1 MSIQQL
7 EDYAKK
13 LRQPKLVEFCLE
25 LGNYIRRLEQQSEL
39 REEFLKRSQKQI
51 EDKNQTIEEKDVKIE
66 RLEKE
71 RTLVQRE
78 QKTILVPEKDTKNKE
93 LDESVLSITEGTRI
107 IKLQAYIPKA
117 TLLNTNISSKLT
129 R

>member
-25 LGNYIRRLEQQSEL
+25 LGDYIRRLEQQSEL

-78 QKTILVPEKDTKNKE
+78 QKTILVPEKDTRNKE

-107 IKLQAYIPKA
+107 IKLQADIPKA
-117 TLLNTNISSKLT
+117 TLLSSKLT